1 MLSPETPSSE
11 ERIDQTEM
19 EMSDAEKIASLQRE
33 VDGIKAAV
41 VMLLEDRK
49 HFQLTRQLP
58 EDPTPQTDE
67 DKEREEKIKGLK
79 NELGIGNEQE

>member
-1 MLSPETPSSE
+1 MPSPETSTGE
-11 ERIDQTEM
+11 KKIDTIEM

-58 EDPTPQTDE
+58 EDPEPQTDE
-67 DKEREEKIKGLK
+67 DKEREEKIKGIK
-79 NELGIGNEQE
+79 NELGIGEEQK